1 MKTYFKAPF
10 LFVRENSKSPEF
22 QYLKFTLTLFHK
34 SQSHQNIP
42 NISCPLVDTLSINT
56 FVNVCVV
63 SNVGSDKAFQTALQ
77 TCCGS
82 SNVNIVDNGCY
93 TYCNITTIDDEL
105 LWSAC
110 LSDNLADIAN
120 IDGTCLDNF
129 GLDGTGT
136 SASGR
141 IATTWTFPN
150 VVTTLSSGATLTLGF
165 GDNTLTGSA
174 ATATS
179 KGAATKTSSSTATP
193 TASKKASEAAL
204 GPRLSFWAGLVAGLG
219 FWRFLV

>member
-1 MKTYFKAPF
+1 VKTYFKAPF
-10 LFVRENSKSPEF
+10 PFGEKKFKFLEF
-22 QYLKFTLTLFHK
+22 RYLKFTLTLFHK
-34 SQSHQNIP
+34 SRSHQNTSSM
-42 NISCPLVDTLSINT
+42 SCPFVDTLSNST

-63 SNVGSDKAFQTALQ
+63 SNVGSNKAVQTALQ

-179 KGAATKTSSSTATP
+179 KEGATKASSSTATP
-193 TASKKASEAAL
+193 TASKKASEASS
-204 GPRLSFWAGLVAGLG
+204 GPHFSFWAGLLAGLG
-219 FWRFLV
+219 FWRFLI